1 VNGDGF
7 LTEGSLRLFFF
18 SYFGE
23 AFDALQST
31 CESVDSWINGRQT
44 GPQKFDGIP
53 SHFFVGPARARKQN
67 FASLLRKV
75 TRGQVS
81 VFVDQMVGYVMTF
94 ADPVKKRLTEGV
106 GFAQFM
112 AACPKYIAWLQNIA
126 TPWMEAQSERSP
138 AEVSVA
144 DIGLD
149 MLVAPES
156 VGRDLQ
162 SVVQEA
168 REVKRKNVITF
179 STNGPGSL
187 WWASFIKTRNQGG
200 RSILRPRTQF
210 DRIQL
215 SELKAVIDEEL
226 ADIHQAWDKT
236 GLETL
241 LRQKLG
247 INNSLMVERIYNIFD
262 TNQDGSLTSAEI
274 ATGLLL
280 LCSGN
285 AADRLRLAFEFFDVE
300 DDNDMGRDELGQFL
314 HALVA
319 LSKFCVSANLEL
331 LGELFGPSP
340 TSAEGVRDAKDF
352 GAKVNSVAAEQLEV
366 TRKRLEGRL
375 RRGYFVI
382 IPPIFWFVWRI
393 PIGSR
398 NVSDE

>member
-1 VNGDGF
+1 M
-7 LTEGSLRLFFF
+7 
-18 SYFGE
+18 
-23 AFDALQST
+23 
-31 CESVDSWINGRQT
+31 
-44 GPQKFDGIP
+44 
-53 SHFFVGPARARKQN
+53 
-67 FASLLRKV
+67 
-75 TRGQVS
+75 
-81 VFVDQMVGYVMTF
+81 FVDQMVGYVMAF
-94 ADPVKKRLTEGV
+94 ADPVKKRLTEDV

-126 TPWMEAQSERSP
+126 TPWMEAQSDRTP

-156 VGRDLQ
+156 VGRNLQ

-168 REVKRKNVITF
+168 REVKRKNLITF
-179 STNGPGSL
+179 ATNGPGSL
-187 WWASFIKTRNQGG
+187 WWASFVKTRFQGG

-285 AADRLRLAFEFFDVE
+285 VADRLRLAFEFFDVE
-300 DDNDMGRDELGQFL
+300 DDNDMGKDELGQFL

-331 LGELFGPSP
+331 
-340 TSAEGVRDAKDF
+340 F
-352 GAKVNSVAAEQLEV
+352 GA
-366 TRKRLEGRL
+366 
-375 RRGYFVI
+375 
-382 IPPIFWFVWRI
+382 
-393 PIGSR
+393 GSNR
-398 NVSDE
+398 